1 MNDANGVA
9 PAPYRI
15 LVVDDEPDLELLVR
29 QKFRKRIKEGE
40 LEFVFAH
47 NGQEAL
53 DCLNADP
60 TIDIVMSDINMP
72 VMDGK
77 ETLVK
82 IRNDQRLQSVPI
94 FILSTSNDAK
104 EVDTC
109 RKLGATMWL
118 VKPSSF
124 WELVGYLRLVFSQS
138 WL

>member
-1 MNDANGVA
+1 MVLLCIDDDPEDIELFVDAVKMISVDYTVVAAVNG
-9 PAPYRI
+9 R
-15 LVVDDEPDLELLVR
+15 
-29 QKFRKRIKEGE
+29 
-40 LEFVFAH
+40 
-47 NGQEAL
+47 EAL
-53 DCLNADP
+53 KKLEG
-60 TIDIVMSDINMP
+60 IVPDYIFLDINMP

>member
-1 MNDANGVA
+1 MVLLCIDDDPEDIELFVDAVKMISVDYTVVAAVNG
-9 PAPYRI
+9 R
-15 LVVDDEPDLELLVR
+15 
-29 QKFRKRIKEGE
+29 
-40 LEFVFAH
+40 
-47 NGQEAL
+47 EAL
-53 DCLNADP
+53 KKLEG
-60 TIDIVMSDINMP
+60 IVPDYIFLDINMP

-104 EVDTC
+104 EADTC